1 MLTERLKAEI
11 LTHSMKQDLFSSHIT
26 RNPQPYQEITEFPD
40 MGKDLYLTDGRFAF
54 GDRWLVVYMY
64 YCVRIMSPM
73 QIIYVN
79 SIASH
84 CVYCKPA
91 FQI

>member
-40 MGKDLYLTDGRFAF
+40 MGKDLYLTDGSFAF
-54 GDRWLVVYMY
+54 GDRLFTCITVLE
-64 YCVRIMSPM
+64 
-73 QIIYVN
+73 
-79 SIASH
+79 
-84 CVYCKPA
+84 
-91 FQI
+91 